1 MTQIVL
7 IGVCVVAICVITW
20 WTARLID
27 AMRNQE
33 HLAERLMIDD
43 C

>member
-7 IGVCVVAICVITW
+7 SGVCVVAIGVITW

-27 AMRNQE
+27 AMRSR
-33 HLAERLMIDD
+33 ERLADRLEIDD